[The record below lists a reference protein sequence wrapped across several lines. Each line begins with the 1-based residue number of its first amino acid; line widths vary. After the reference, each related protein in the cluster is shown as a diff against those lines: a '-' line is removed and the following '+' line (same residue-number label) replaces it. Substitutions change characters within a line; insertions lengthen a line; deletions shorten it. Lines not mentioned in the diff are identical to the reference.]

1 MRLVSGRQA
10 QTRDR
15 AQSVT
20 TPGRNKRRYQAPF
33 EGTAA
38 RLNTGGMSEI
48 VVATIP
54 SFTRLWVSEKV
65 LVPRQCP
72 HLVLAR
78 ERAVRLIKRR
88 SEIVASGKLPEM

>member
-1 MRLVSGRQA
+1 M
-10 QTRDR
+10 
-15 AQSVT
+15 T

-38 RLNTGGMSEI
+38 RLNTDGMSLI

-54 SFTRLWVSEKV
+54 SFTLLWVSEKV

-78 ERAVRLIKRR
+78 ERAERFIKRR
-88 SEIVASGKLPEM
+88 LEIIASRKSPEM